1 MEIFIQ
7 FEELI
12 ALLESLLCHSGFHDF
27 MNAGKIIC
35 VLSLMKNPRKDFS
48 HHDVTLLLNVKM

>member
-1 MEIFIQ
+1 MEFLIQ

-12 ALLESLLCHSGFHDF
+12 ALLEGLLCHSEFHDF

-35 VLSLMKNPRKDFS
+35 VLLLMKNHR
-48 HHDVTLLLNVKM
+48 

>member
-1 MEIFIQ
+1 MEIFIR

-12 ALLESLLCHSGFHDF
+12 ALLEGLLCHSEFHDF

-35 VLSLMKNPRKDFS
+35 VLSLMKNRRYDFFPP
-48 HHDVTLLLNVKM
+48 

>member
-1 MEIFIQ
+1 MEFFIQ

-12 ALLESLLCHSGFHDF
+12 ALLEGLQCHSEFHDF

-35 VLSLMKNPRKDFS
+35 AFAYEESQI
-48 HHDVTLLLNVKM
+48 